1 LTNKGGQ
8 ERDLYS
14 ILGVARDADEGTIR
28 KAYRQLARRYHPD
41 VNPGD
46 SDAEDRFKDISRAYD
61 VLSDAD
67 KRRNYDEFGEV
78 SLQGGF
84 DADKARQARE
94 AFASRF
100 GREGPQDF
108 RGFEAEG
115 SGRTEFGGLDDLFSD
130 LFSRRGWGDVRR
142 ERRGSDLEAELELDF
157 VDAARG
163 CEQRISIARPQPD
176 GSLRQETVTVRIPPG
191 VSDGGRIRLRGKGAA
206 GRRGAPA
213 GDLYARIRVRPHR
226 FFRREGRDLHLDL
239 PVTVGEAALGAKVE
253 VPTLE
258 GRVTLTIPPGTDSG
272 AKLRLR
278 GKGVCSPSGGP
289 AGDLYVVVQ
298 IRVPRNLTREAR
310 EKLQELGR
318 FDPPD
323 VRKDLS

>member
-1 LTNKGGQ
+1 MPKAGE

-28 KAYRQLARRYHPD
+28 KAYRQLARRHHPD

-46 SDAEDRFKDISRAYD
+46 AQAEDRFKDISRAYD
-61 VLSDAD
+61 VLSDPE

-100 GREGPQDF
+100 GRGGPQDF
-108 RGFEAEG
+108 RGFEGDG
-115 SGRTEFGGLDDLFSD
+115 SERAGFGGLDDLFTD
-130 LFSRRGWGDVRR
+130 LFARRGWGDARR
-142 ERRGSDLEAELELDF
+142 EQRGTDLEAELELDF

-163 CEQRISIARPQPD
+163 GEHRISIARPQPD
-176 GSLRQETVTVRIPPG
+176 GTLRQETVTVRIPAG

-239 PVTVGEAALGAKVE
+239 PVTVAEATLGAKVE

-278 GKGVCSPSGGP
+278 GKGVHNPSGGP

-298 IRVPRNLTREAR
+298 IRVPRNLTKEAR
-310 EKLQELGR
+310 ERLRELGR

-323 VRKDLS
+323 VRKDLA